1 MTLTEFLLA
10 RIAEDEGHARK
21 LLETDRRPVLSLAST
36 VNHPARLLA
45 EVAAKRRIV
54 ALHEPSS
61 HPMASWTNCRHC
73 GAGRG
78 YCAHLRLLASVYAD
92 HADYDEAWQHG

>member
-45 EVAAKRRIV
+45 ECEAKLRIV
-54 ALHEPSS
+54 DWHLPDHLEPDICTTCASYAEDYPCRTIRALALP
-61 HPMASWTNCRHC
+61 
-73 GAGRG
+73 
-78 YCAHLRLLASVYAD
+78 YAD
-92 HADYDEAWQHG
+92 HADFDESWRL